1 MSVFCHCNVM
11 LSFFIWRYMFEL
23 VSGQCLFARRQNQD
37 VTVYSC
43 VCPACL
49 SVMPLCLSAQ
59 YRGVYLHNTRESNA
73 QCPCVCLLCTRV
85 SSCSMS
91 VRLFSLCPCV
101 CLLNTYPCVC
111 FLTARVY
118 QYVCSI
124 PVCLSDK
131 WPSVCLLNAR
141 VCLSVQCYCV
151 CQLLQLCLPA

>member
-49 SVMPLCLSAQ
+49 SAMPLCLSAQ
-59 YRGVYLHNTRESNA
+59 CRGVCLLNTRVSSF
-73 QCPCVCLLCTRV
+73 QRPCVCLLYTRV

-101 CLLNTYPCVC
+101 CLLNT
-111 FLTARVY
+111 RVS
-118 QYVCSI
+118 VFSL
-124 PVCLSDK
+124 PVCT
-131 WPSVCLLNAR
+131 VCLLNTSVS
-141 VCLSVQCYCV
+141 VCSMPVHLSVQCYCI
-151 CQLLQLCLPA
+151 CQLLPLCLPA